1 MALRSRWERANQYV
15 MLFHLLFPRRKAK
28 HMDQRDLKT
37 DTDEG
42 NTFKLTEFLVKTEY
56 APQNSRK
63 CKPTTQVPSILWI
76 IKEEIELK
84 KQLAIH
90 H

>member
-1 MALRSRWERANQYV
+1 
-15 MLFHLLFPRRKAK
+15 
-28 HMDQRDLKT
+28 MDQRDLKT

-56 APQNSRK
+56 APQTREDLRPAHASYA
-63 CKPTTQVPSILWI
+63 SILWI